1 MITGLLFC
9 SLVFENNF
17 KFKCQFLVF
26 LCHFRNTYFRN
37 TLYLLSFREVSVLYI
52 PSFLNF
58 VNLGVIFVPVII
70 LIVNIIY

>member
-26 LCHFRNTYFRN
+26 LCHFRN

>member
-1 MITGLLFC
+1 MITGLSFC

-17 KFKCQFLVF
+17 KFKCKFLVF
-26 LCHFRNTYFRN
+26 LYHFRN
-37 TLYLLSFREVSVLYI
+37 TLYLLSFREVSVLYV